1 MARRD
6 ARELRINQISTL
18 AAMEAAYTPV
28 PLDRGT
34 PAASR
39 QGAAR
44 TALKKLVNPLRVEA
58 LPRCSSR
65 ANPPSKAGGSSPAT
79 GPRLRI
85 WRR

>member
-6 ARELRINQISTL
+6 ARELRINQITML
-18 AAMEAAYTPV
+18 AEMEGTYTPV
-28 PLDRGT
+28 PLAKGT

-44 TALKKLVNPLRVEA
+44 TALKKLANPLSVEV
-58 LPRCSSR
+58 LPLCRIRASPPSR
-65 ANPPSKAGGSSPAT
+65 AGGRSPAT